1 MCVCARPRGMSKR
14 VGELSWVPGENHR
27 GTLHLTRPMRT
38 YVTWMSIRI
47 YERRYVHVNF
57 YCRLPRCIGGLVVS
71 RLPDAHPPTDL
82 SALPFSAYF
91 CSTPLCFAREYDTGA
106 QVSYMMYT
114 YGFYACMCTSARAR
128 ACVSNISGEGG
139 GGTSCTHVP
148 RTRRFGD
155 NRLYCRTRTIGSDLD
170 ECCEIVR
177 TRRMKEKETDIRMKG
192 SVEQF
197 QICFRH
203 ELVFR
208 FGELLNHRIPR

>member
-91 CSTPLCFAREYDTGA
+91 CSTPLCFAREYNTGA
-106 QVSYMMYT
+106 QVSYVYVRFLRV
-114 YGFYACMCTSARAR
+114 YVYKRARAR
-128 ACVSNISGEGG
+128 VYRIYRGRGEGG
-139 GGTSCTHVP
+139 LAAHMFHVHDVLGIIVSTVV
-148 RTRRFGD
+148 RV
-155 NRLYCRTRTIGSDLD
+155 LLD
-170 ECCEIVR
+170 QTWMNVVR
-177 TRRMKEKETDIRMKG
+177 
-192 SVEQF
+192 S
-197 QICFRH
+197 
-203 ELVFR
+203 
-208 FGELLNHRIPR
+208 

>member
-82 SALPFSAYF
+82 SALPF
-91 CSTPLCFAREYDTGA
+91 PR
-106 QVSYMMYT
+106 
-114 YGFYACMCTSARAR
+114 TSALL
-128 ACVSNISGEGG
+128 
-139 GGTSCTHVP
+139 
-148 RTRRFGD
+148 RFA
-155 NRLYCRTRTIGSDLD
+155 LPASTTQ
-170 ECCEIVR
+170 V
-177 TRRMKEKETDIRMKG
+177 
-192 SVEQF
+192 
-197 QICFRH
+197 
-203 ELVFR
+203 
-208 FGELLNHRIPR
+208 HRSHI